1 MSSFG
6 VIPCRGKIK
15 CVTQVIA
22 QFLSSSACAG
32 DRGHV
37 SGTTRENAHRRQR
50 DFERCVV
57 VVCYHPNGAGVATT
71 GTPPYRKNTICGCY
85 HIAHLA
91 PLSSLLFAL
100 ATIILGEFR

>member
-37 SGTTRENAHRRQR
+37 SGATRENAHRGQR
-50 DFERCVV
+50 DALSVLSVV
-57 VVCYHPNGAGVATT
+57 
-71 GTPPYRKNTICGCY
+71 
-85 HIAHLA
+85 L
-91 PLSSLLFAL
+91 LSS
-100 ATIILGEFR
+100 ATILTGLELLPREHDRTETTQFVYFIT